1 MALKKLNRHSEAI
14 LALKEAKKLSPDNKE
29 IDEMLKSLANN
40 VPQPSKQKR
49 NKNASKQS
57 PLTENSMSKKGTY
70 FYIKHTYF

>member
-40 VPQPSKQKR
+40 VHEPLK
-49 NKNASKQS
+49 KNASKQS